1 MCTYVNCCAPVLISE
16 FNYNSQVFLADRT
29 LMPGDVVRRMTVK
42 GDSQRGYCRE
52 IFVKADVR
60 ILGTKYVIKNVP
72 SERLK
77 PLITMP
83 RDNAVCLDSWVGS
96 TKNINEKLT
105 LKSSCGSILEIRPDI
120 EYCPLKDVDTK
131 TRSGLFAS
139 QAFYPGQVLA
149 GNVSELENA
158 KWITTSP
165 EMRTSRKHKTV
176 DRKFSVESVEI
187 EGVWVNWQC
196 KASCEDS
203 VIDASKKGGNGI
215 QQPKCYVTGDDLKR
229 IKRLNLF
236 ESCMLQINDKN
247 YLKIEEGDVMIRKS
261 QWKKEQNNRFHILK
275 DQMQLKQH
283 EYTKAITKDV
293 SSKII
298 NVVEPPTNPETSE
311 DVTTTSTTISH
322 KTHTN
327 MENGCDKTRLCP
339 NNISGSLMD
348 HHSYETKEI
357 GSKETGNN
365 HQQQQECAYNNKCF
379 QKSSN
384 ATGPATADSDE
395 WKTDDETASISD
407 SNTTV
412 SSCSSSAT
420 PKSSPKKSPLLVNK
434 VRAVISSL
442 ENLLNSFSITD
453 TSLEETRIYIQ

>member
-1 MCTYVNCCAPVLISE
+1 
-16 FNYNSQVFLADRT
+16 
-29 LMPGDVVRRMTVK
+29 MPGDVVRRMTVK

-52 IFVKADVR
+52 IFVKADIR
-60 ILGTKYVIKNVP
+60 ILGTKFVIKNVP

-131 TRSGLFAS
+131 TRSGLFAT
-139 QAFYPGQVLA
+139 QAFYPGQVLV

-215 QQPKCYVTGDDLKR
+215 QQPKCYVTGDDLKK

-247 YLKIEEGDVMIRKS
+247 YLKIDEGDVMIRKS

-283 EYTKAITKDV
+283 EYTKAITKD
-293 SSKII
+293 SKVI
-298 NVVEPPTNPETSE
+298 NVMEPPPLPL
-311 DVTTTSTTISH
+311 DTTKPH
-322 KTHTN
+322 AN
-327 MENGCDKTRLCP
+327 LENGCDKTRLCP
-339 NNISGSLMD
+339 NNVTGD
-348 HHSYETKEI
+348 HHASEK
-357 GSKETGNN
+357 
-365 HQQQQECAYNNKCF
+365 QECAYNNK
-379 QKSSN
+379 SN
-384 ATGPATADSDE
+384 HKTSATTADSDE

-434 VRAVISSL
+434 VSY
-442 ENLLNSFSITD
+442 NLLLLIHKFFQKNKKKTVEI
-453 TSLEETRIYIQ
+453 L